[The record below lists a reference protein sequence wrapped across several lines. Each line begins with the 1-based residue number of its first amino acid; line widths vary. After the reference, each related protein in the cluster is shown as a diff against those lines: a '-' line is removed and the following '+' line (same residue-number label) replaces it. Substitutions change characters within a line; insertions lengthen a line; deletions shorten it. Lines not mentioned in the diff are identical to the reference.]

1 MKVQVCP
8 VPTAVLSSHTGG
20 FEGYSF
26 LDLTD
31 YMEQHIAHW
40 KSLNLEFDCIYSG
53 FLGSPKQM
61 KIVADFIDFFAHKN
75 NLTVVDPVLGDN
87 GKLYGTMNNEM
98 VEEMKK
104 LISKAD
110 IITPNFTEV
119 SLNLEF
125 DCIYSGFLGSPKQMK
140 IVADFIDFF
149 GHKNNLTVVDPVLG
163 DNGKL
168 YGTMNNEMV
177 EEMKK
182 LISKADIITPNFTEV
197 TFLLNKPY
205 KKEISET
212 EVKEW
217 LVELANMGP
226 KIVIATSVPD
236 ENSHKADRK
245 TNVIAYDKENDV
257 FWKVSC
263 KYIPA
268 SYPGTGDAYTS
279 VVIGSLLQGDSLPIA
294 IERGVQ
300 FITQC
305 ILASYGFKYP
315 NREGVLLER
324 MLDVLKMPTI
334 SNSYELLKR

>member
-1 MKVQVCP
+1 MENIVKKVAAIHDLSGYGRSSLTSIIPILSTMKVQVCP

-40 KSLNLEFDCIYSG
+40 KKLN
-53 FLGSPKQM
+53 
-61 KIVADFIDFFAHKN
+61 ID
-75 NLTVVDPVLGDN
+75 
-87 GKLYGTMNNEM
+87 
-98 VEEMKK
+98 
-104 LISKAD
+104 
-110 IITPNFTEV
+110 
-119 SLNLEF
+119 F

-149 GHKNNLTVVDPVLG
+149 GHKNNLTVIDPVLG

-197 TFLLNKPY
+197 TFLLNKSY
-205 KKEISET
+205 KKEIGESEI
-212 EVKEW
+212 KEW
-217 LVELANMGP
+217 LIELANMGP

-245 TNVIAYDKENDV
+245 TNVIAYDKENDA

-334 SNSYELLKR
+334 LNSYELLQK

>member
-1 MKVQVCP
+1 MDNIVKKVAAIHDLSGYGRSSLTSIIPILSSMKLQVCP
-8 VPTAVLSSHTGG
+8 VPTAVLSTHTGG
-20 FEGYSF
+20 FEGFSF

-40 KSLNLEFDCIYSG
+40 KKLGLEFDCIYSG
-53 FLGSPKQM
+53 FLGSPRQI
-61 KIVADFIDFFAHKN
+61 KIVADF
-75 NLTVVDPVLGDN
+75 V
-87 GKLYGTMNNEM
+87 
-98 VEEMKK
+98 
-104 LISKAD
+104 
-110 IITPNFTEV
+110 
-119 SLNLEF
+119 
-125 DCIYSGFLGSPKQMK
+125 
-140 IVADFIDFF
+140 DFF
-149 GHKNNLTVVDPVLG
+149 GHKNNLTVIDPVLG
-163 DNGKL
+163 DNGRL
-168 YGTMNNEMV
+168 YGTMGKEIV

-182 LISKADIITPNFTEV
+182 LIGKADIITPNFTEV
-197 TFLLNKPY
+197 TFLLDKEY
-205 KKEISET
+205 KKEISEA
-212 EVKEW
+212 EIKQW
-217 LVELANMGP
+217 LIELAAMGP

-236 ENSHKADRK
+236 EDSHSTDRK
-245 TNVIAYDKENDV
+245 TNVVAYDRENDV

-334 SNSYELLKR
+334 SNSYELLKNEK

>member
-1 MKVQVCP
+1 MDNIVKKVAAIHDLSGYGRSSLTSIIPILSSMKLQVCP
-8 VPTAVLSSHTGG
+8 VPTAVLSTHTGG
-20 FEGYSF
+20 FEGFSF

-40 KSLNLEFDCIYSG
+40 KKLGLEFDCIYSG
-53 FLGSPKQM
+53 FLGSPRQI
-61 KIVADFIDFFAHKN
+61 KIVADF
-75 NLTVVDPVLGDN
+75 V
-87 GKLYGTMNNEM
+87 
-98 VEEMKK
+98 
-104 LISKAD
+104 
-110 IITPNFTEV
+110 
-119 SLNLEF
+119 
-125 DCIYSGFLGSPKQMK
+125 
-140 IVADFIDFF
+140 DFF
-149 GHKNNLTVVDPVLG
+149 GHKNNLTVIDPVLG
-163 DNGKL
+163 DNGRL
-168 YGTMNNEMV
+168 YGTMGKEMV

-182 LISKADIITPNFTEV
+182 LIGKADIITPNFTEV
-197 TFLLNKPY
+197 TFLLDKEY
-205 KKEISET
+205 KKEISEA
-212 EVKEW
+212 EIKEW
-217 LVELANMGP
+217 LIELAALGP

-236 ENSHKADRK
+236 EDSHSTDRK
-245 TNVIAYDKENDV
+245 TNVVAYDRENNV

-334 SNSYELLKR
+334 SSSYELLKNEK

>member
-1 MKVQVCP
+1 MDNIVKKVAAIHDLSGYGRSSLTSIIPILSSMKLQVCP
-8 VPTAVLSSHTGG
+8 VPTAVLSTHTGG
-20 FEGYSF
+20 FEGFSF

-40 KSLNLEFDCIYSG
+40 KKLGLEFDCIYSG
-53 FLGSPKQM
+53 FLGSPRQI
-61 KIVADFIDFFAHKN
+61 KIVADFVDFFGHKN
-75 NLTVVDPVLGDN
+75 NLTVIDPVLGDN
-87 GKLYGTMNNEM
+87 GRLYGTMGNEM

-104 LISKAD
+104 LI
-110 IITPNFTEV
+110 
-119 SLNLEF
+119 
-125 DCIYSGFLGSPKQMK
+125 G
-140 IVADFIDFF
+140 
-149 GHKNNLTVVDPVLG
+149 
-163 DNGKL
+163 
-168 YGTMNNEMV
+168 
-177 EEMKK
+177 
-182 LISKADIITPNFTEV
+182 KADIITPNFTEV
-197 TFLLNKPY
+197 TFLLDKEY
-205 KKEISET
+205 KKEISES
-212 EVKEW
+212 EVKEC
-217 LVELANMGP
+217 LIELAAMGP

-236 ENSHKADRK
+236 EDSHSTDRK
-245 TNVIAYDKENDV
+245 TNVVAYDRENNV

-334 SNSYELLKR
+334 SSSYELLKND

>member
-1 MKVQVCP
+1 MENIVKKVAAIHDLSGFGRSSLTSIIPILSSMKVQVCP

-40 KSLNLEFDCIYSG
+40 K
-53 FLGSPKQM
+53 
-61 KIVADFIDFFAHKN
+61 
-75 NLTVVDPVLGDN
+75 
-87 GKLYGTMNNEM
+87 
-98 VEEMKK
+98 
-104 LISKAD
+104 
-110 IITPNFTEV
+110 

-205 KKEISET
+205 KKEISES

-217 LVELANMGP
+217 LIELANMGP

>member
-1 MKVQVCP
+1 MDNIVKKVAAIHDLSGYGRSSLTSIIPILSSMKLQVCP
-8 VPTAVLSSHTGG
+8 VPTAVLSTHTGG
-20 FEGYSF
+20 FEGFSF

-40 KSLNLEFDCIYSG
+40 KKLRLEFDCIYSG
-53 FLGSPKQM
+53 FLGSPRQI
-61 KIVADFIDFFAHKN
+61 KIVADFVDFFGHKN
-75 NLTVVDPVLGDN
+75 NLTVIDPVLGDN
-87 GKLYGTMNNEM
+87 GRLYGTMGNEM

-104 LISKAD
+104 LI
-110 IITPNFTEV
+110 
-119 SLNLEF
+119 
-125 DCIYSGFLGSPKQMK
+125 G
-140 IVADFIDFF
+140 
-149 GHKNNLTVVDPVLG
+149 
-163 DNGKL
+163 
-168 YGTMNNEMV
+168 
-177 EEMKK
+177 
-182 LISKADIITPNFTEV
+182 KADIITPNFTEV
-197 TFLLNKPY
+197 TFLLDKEY
-205 KKEISET
+205 KKEISES

-217 LVELANMGP
+217 LIELAAMGP

-236 ENSHKADRK
+236 EDSHSTDRK
-245 TNVIAYDKENDV
+245 TNVVAYDRENNV

-334 SNSYELLKR
+334 SSSYELLKND

>member
-1 MKVQVCP
+1 MANIVKKVAAIHDLSGYGRSSLTSIIPILSSMKLQVCP
-8 VPTAVLSSHTGG
+8 VPTAVLSTHTGG
-20 FEGYSF
+20 FEGFSF

-40 KSLNLEFDCIYSG
+40 KKLGLEFDCIYSG
-53 FLGSPKQM
+53 FLGSPRQI
-61 KIVADFIDFFAHKN
+61 KIVADF
-75 NLTVVDPVLGDN
+75 V
-87 GKLYGTMNNEM
+87 
-98 VEEMKK
+98 
-104 LISKAD
+104 
-110 IITPNFTEV
+110 
-119 SLNLEF
+119 
-125 DCIYSGFLGSPKQMK
+125 
-140 IVADFIDFF
+140 DFF
-149 GHKNNLTVVDPVLG
+149 GHKNNLTVIDPVLG
-163 DNGKL
+163 DNGRL
-168 YGTMNNEMV
+168 YGTMGKEMV

-182 LISKADIITPNFTEV
+182 LIGKADIITPNFTEV
-197 TFLLNKPY
+197 TFLLDKEY
-205 KKEISET
+205 KKEISEA
-212 EVKEW
+212 EIKQW
-217 LVELANMGP
+217 LIELAAMGP

-236 ENSHKADRK
+236 EDSHSTDRK
-245 TNVIAYDKENDV
+245 TNVVAYDRENDV

-334 SNSYELLKR
+334 SNSYELLKNEK

>member
-1 MKVQVCP
+1 MDNIVKKVAAIHDLSGYGRSSLTSIIPILSSMKLQVCP
-8 VPTAVLSSHTGG
+8 VPTAVLSTHTGG
-20 FEGYSF
+20 FEGFSF

-40 KSLNLEFDCIYSG
+40 KKLGLEFDCIYSG
-53 FLGSPKQM
+53 FLGSPRQI
-61 KIVADFIDFFAHKN
+61 KIVADF
-75 NLTVVDPVLGDN
+75 V
-87 GKLYGTMNNEM
+87 
-98 VEEMKK
+98 
-104 LISKAD
+104 
-110 IITPNFTEV
+110 
-119 SLNLEF
+119 
-125 DCIYSGFLGSPKQMK
+125 
-140 IVADFIDFF
+140 DFF
-149 GHKNNLTVVDPVLG
+149 GHKNNLTVIDPVLG
-163 DNGKL
+163 DNGRL
-168 YGTMNNEMV
+168 YGTMGKEMV

-182 LISKADIITPNFTEV
+182 LIGKADIITPNFTEV
-197 TFLLNKPY
+197 TFLLDKEY
-205 KKEISET
+205 KKEISEA
-212 EVKEW
+212 EIKEW
-217 LVELANMGP
+217 LIELAALGP

-236 ENSHKADRK
+236 EDSHSTDRK
-245 TNVIAYDKENDV
+245 TNVVAYDRENNV

-334 SNSYELLKR
+334 SSSYELLKND

>member
-1 MKVQVCP
+1 MENIVKKVAAIHDLSGYGRSSLTSIIPILSTMKVQVCP

-40 KSLNLEFDCIYSG
+40 KKLN
-53 FLGSPKQM
+53 
-61 KIVADFIDFFAHKN
+61 ID
-75 NLTVVDPVLGDN
+75 
-87 GKLYGTMNNEM
+87 
-98 VEEMKK
+98 
-104 LISKAD
+104 
-110 IITPNFTEV
+110 
-119 SLNLEF
+119 F

-197 TFLLNKPY
+197 TFLLNKSY
-205 KKEISET
+205 KKEIGESEI
-212 EVKEW
+212 KEW
-217 LVELANMGP
+217 LIELANMGP
-226 KIVIATSVPD
+226 KIVIVTSIPD

-245 TNVIAYDKENDV
+245 TNVIAYDKENDA

-334 SNSYELLKR
+334 LNSYELLQK

>member
-1 MKVQVCP
+1 MDNIVKKVAAIHDLSGYGRSSLTSIIPILSSMKLQVCP
-8 VPTAVLSSHTGG
+8 VPTAVLSTHTGG
-20 FEGYSF
+20 FEGFSF

-40 KSLNLEFDCIYSG
+40 KKLGLEFDCIYSG
-53 FLGSPKQM
+53 FLGSPRQI
-61 KIVADFIDFFAHKN
+61 KIVADF
-75 NLTVVDPVLGDN
+75 V
-87 GKLYGTMNNEM
+87 
-98 VEEMKK
+98 
-104 LISKAD
+104 
-110 IITPNFTEV
+110 
-119 SLNLEF
+119 
-125 DCIYSGFLGSPKQMK
+125 
-140 IVADFIDFF
+140 DFF
-149 GHKNNLTVVDPVLG
+149 GHKNNLTVIDPVLG
-163 DNGKL
+163 DNGRL
-168 YGTMNNEMV
+168 YGTMGKEMV
-177 EEMKK
+177 KEMKK
-182 LISKADIITPNFTEV
+182 LIGKADIITPNFTEV
-197 TFLLNKPY
+197 TFLLDKEY
-205 KKEISET
+205 KKEISEA
-212 EVKEW
+212 EIKQW
-217 LVELANMGP
+217 LIELAAMGP

-236 ENSHKADRK
+236 EDSHSTDRK
-245 TNVIAYDKENDV
+245 TNVVAYDRENDV

-334 SNSYELLKR
+334 SNSYELLKNEK

>member
-1 MKVQVCP
+1 MDNIVKKVAAIHDLSGYGRSSLTSFIPILSSMKLQVCP
-8 VPTAVLSSHTGG
+8 VPTAVLSTHTGG
-20 FEGYSF
+20 FEGFSF

-40 KSLNLEFDCIYSG
+40 KKLGLEFDCIYSG
-53 FLGSPKQM
+53 FLGSPRQI
-61 KIVADFIDFFAHKN
+61 KIVADF
-75 NLTVVDPVLGDN
+75 V
-87 GKLYGTMNNEM
+87 
-98 VEEMKK
+98 
-104 LISKAD
+104 
-110 IITPNFTEV
+110 
-119 SLNLEF
+119 
-125 DCIYSGFLGSPKQMK
+125 
-140 IVADFIDFF
+140 DFF
-149 GHKNNLTVVDPVLG
+149 GHKNNLTVIDPVLG
-163 DNGKL
+163 DNGRL
-168 YGTMNNEMV
+168 YGTMGKEMV

-182 LISKADIITPNFTEV
+182 LIGKADIITPNFTEV
-197 TFLLNKPY
+197 TFLLDKEY
-205 KKEISET
+205 KKEISEA
-212 EVKEW
+212 EIKQW
-217 LVELANMGP
+217 LIELAAMGP

-236 ENSHKADRK
+236 EDSHSTDRK
-245 TNVIAYDKENDV
+245 TNVVAYDRENDV

-334 SNSYELLKR
+334 SNSYELLKNEK

>member
-1 MKVQVCP
+1 MENIVKKVAAIHDLSGFGRSSLTSIIPILSSMKIQVCP

-40 KSLNLEFDCIYSG
+40 K
-53 FLGSPKQM
+53 
-61 KIVADFIDFFAHKN
+61 
-75 NLTVVDPVLGDN
+75 
-87 GKLYGTMNNEM
+87 
-98 VEEMKK
+98 
-104 LISKAD
+104 
-110 IITPNFTEV
+110 

-205 KKEISET
+205 KKEISES

-217 LVELANMGP
+217 LIELANMGP

>member
-1 MKVQVCP
+1 MENIVKKVAAIHDLSGFGRSSLTSIIPILSSMKVQVCP

-61 KIVADFIDFFAHKN
+61 KIVADFIDFF
-75 NLTVVDPVLGDN
+75 
-87 GKLYGTMNNEM
+87 
-98 VEEMKK
+98 
-104 LISKAD
+104 
-110 IITPNFTEV
+110 
-119 SLNLEF
+119 
-125 DCIYSGFLGSPKQMK
+125 
-140 IVADFIDFF
+140 

-182 LISKADIITPNFTEV
+182 LISKADVIAPNFTEV

-205 KKEISET
+205 KKEISEA

>member
-1 MKVQVCP
+1 MENIVKKVAAIHDLSGFGRSSLTSIIPILSSMKVQVCP

-61 KIVADFIDFFAHKN
+61 KIVADFIDFF
-75 NLTVVDPVLGDN
+75 
-87 GKLYGTMNNEM
+87 
-98 VEEMKK
+98 
-104 LISKAD
+104 
-110 IITPNFTEV
+110 
-119 SLNLEF
+119 
-125 DCIYSGFLGSPKQMK
+125 
-140 IVADFIDFF
+140 
-149 GHKNNLTVVDPVLG
+149 GHKNNLTVVEPVLG

-205 KKEISET
+205 KKEISEP

-217 LVELANMGP
+217 LIELANMGP

>member
-1 MKVQVCP
+1 MDNIVKKVAAIHDLSGYGRSSLTSIIPILSSMKLQVCP
-8 VPTAVLSSHTGG
+8 VPTAVLSTHTGG
-20 FEGYSF
+20 FEGFSF

-40 KSLNLEFDCIYSG
+40 KKLGLEFDCIYSG
-53 FLGSPKQM
+53 FLGSPRQI
-61 KIVADFIDFFAHKN
+61 KIVADF
-75 NLTVVDPVLGDN
+75 V
-87 GKLYGTMNNEM
+87 
-98 VEEMKK
+98 
-104 LISKAD
+104 
-110 IITPNFTEV
+110 
-119 SLNLEF
+119 
-125 DCIYSGFLGSPKQMK
+125 
-140 IVADFIDFF
+140 DFF
-149 GHKNNLTVVDPVLG
+149 GHKNNLTVIDPVLG
-163 DNGKL
+163 DNGRL
-168 YGTMNNEMV
+168 YGTMGKEMV

-182 LISKADIITPNFTEV
+182 LIGKADIITPNFTEV
-197 TFLLNKPY
+197 TFLLDKEY
-205 KKEISET
+205 KKEISEA
-212 EVKEW
+212 EIKQW
-217 LVELANMGP
+217 LIELAAMGP

-236 ENSHKADRK
+236 EDSHSTDRK
-245 TNVIAYDKENDV
+245 TNVVAYDRENDV

-268 SYPGTGDAYTS
+268 SYPGTGDDYTS

-334 SNSYELLKR
+334 SNSYELLKNEK

>member
-1 MKVQVCP
+1 MDNIVKKVAAIHDLSGYGRSSLTSIIPILSSMKLQVCP
-8 VPTAVLSSHTGG
+8 VPTAVLSTHTGG
-20 FEGYSF
+20 FEGFSF

-40 KSLNLEFDCIYSG
+40 KKLGLEFDCIYSG
-53 FLGSPKQM
+53 FLGSPRQI
-61 KIVADFIDFFAHKN
+61 KIVADFVDFFGHKN
-75 NLTVVDPVLGDN
+75 NLTVIDPVLGDN
-87 GKLYGTMNNEM
+87 GRLYGTMGNEM

-104 LISKAD
+104 LI
-110 IITPNFTEV
+110 
-119 SLNLEF
+119 
-125 DCIYSGFLGSPKQMK
+125 G
-140 IVADFIDFF
+140 
-149 GHKNNLTVVDPVLG
+149 
-163 DNGKL
+163 
-168 YGTMNNEMV
+168 
-177 EEMKK
+177 
-182 LISKADIITPNFTEV
+182 KADIITPNFTEV
-197 TFLLNKPY
+197 TFLLDKEY
-205 KKEISET
+205 KKEISEA
-212 EVKEW
+212 EIKQW
-217 LVELANMGP
+217 LIELAAMGP

-236 ENSHKADRK
+236 EDSHSTDRK
-245 TNVIAYDKENDV
+245 TNVVAYDRENDV

-334 SNSYELLKR
+334 SNSYELLKNEK

>member
-1 MKVQVCP
+1 MENIVKKVAAIHDLSGFGRSSLTSIIPILSSMKVQVCP

-40 KSLNLEFDCIYSG
+40 K
-53 FLGSPKQM
+53 
-61 KIVADFIDFFAHKN
+61 
-75 NLTVVDPVLGDN
+75 
-87 GKLYGTMNNEM
+87 
-98 VEEMKK
+98 
-104 LISKAD
+104 
-110 IITPNFTEV
+110 

-182 LISKADIITPNFTEV
+182 LISKADIIAPNFTEV

>member
-1 MKVQVCP
+1 MENIVKKVAAIHDLSGFGRSSLTSIIPILSSMKVQVCP

-40 KSLNLEFDCIYSG
+40 K
-53 FLGSPKQM
+53 
-61 KIVADFIDFFAHKN
+61 
-75 NLTVVDPVLGDN
+75 
-87 GKLYGTMNNEM
+87 
-98 VEEMKK
+98 
-104 LISKAD
+104 
-110 IITPNFTEV
+110 

-205 KKEISET
+205 KKEISEP

-217 LVELANMGP
+217 LIELANMGP

-245 TNVIAYDKENDV
+245 TNVIAYDKENDA